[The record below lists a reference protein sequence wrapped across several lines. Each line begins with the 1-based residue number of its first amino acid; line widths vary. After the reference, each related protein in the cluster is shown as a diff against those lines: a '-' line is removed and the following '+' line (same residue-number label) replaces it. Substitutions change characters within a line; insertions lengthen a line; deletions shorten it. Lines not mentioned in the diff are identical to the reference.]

1 MLTEELILRG
11 LPIGGELQ
19 DIRERLLQELEVEHR
34 LNDHLRKLQHC
45 NSLEACMI
53 ALLHKVPCILH
64 CEYRVGIKL
73 LTMLLITGFSNAQS
87 GNIFGDTV
95 SIEKR
100 ISKYAETIIHIFN
113 NNILGDE
120 DGPSQWT
127 IPMDEKKNTV
137 GTICL

>member
-1 MLTEELILRG
+1 LLTEELILRG

-64 CEYRVGIKL
+64 CENRVGIKL
-73 LTMLLITGFSNAQS
+73 LTMLLITGFSNAET
-87 GNIFGDTV
+87 GNIFGDTA
-95 SIEKR
+95 SIEKQ
-100 ISKYAETIIHIFN
+100 ISKYAETIMHTFLITTF
-113 NNILGDE
+113 
-120 DGPSQWT
+120 
-127 IPMDEKKNTV
+127 
-137 GTICL
+137 